1 MPSPEDSPEEVFQQI
16 AEALDLMVKAGWV
29 ISYDRSPERFGVE
42 WSEAGKQRMGAIS
55 FLLGELGL
63 DNVTV
68 EVWWAVRAL
77 AMLRHEKGV

>member
-1 MPSPEDSPEEVFQQI
+1 MPSPDDSPQEVFQEI

-42 WSEAGKQRMGAIS
+42 WSEAGKKRMAAIW

-63 DNVTV
+63 DNVSV
-68 EVWWAVRAL
+68 EVWWAARTL
-77 AMLRHEKGV
+77 AILRHEEGA

>member
-1 MPSPEDSPEEVFQQI
+1 MPSPEDSPEEVFQEI

-42 WSEAGKQRMGAIS
+42 WSEAGKQRMAAIR